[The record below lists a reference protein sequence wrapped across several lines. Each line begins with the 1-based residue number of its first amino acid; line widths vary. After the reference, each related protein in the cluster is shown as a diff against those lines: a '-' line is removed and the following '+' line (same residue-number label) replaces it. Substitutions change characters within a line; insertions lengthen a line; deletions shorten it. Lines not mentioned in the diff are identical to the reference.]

1 MYGLRTLLR
10 DRGMT
15 DSEYDKAFIARMRQ
29 LREALGW
36 SGERMAAAL
45 NISGA
50 CYRTYERRTLL
61 PHCLIKRFAQVTGVS
76 IAHVVT
82 GEHPGRPQKA
92 SPQKKLTRK
101 ERDELMRIV
110 TKLFLE

>member
-1 MYGLRTLLR
+1 
-10 DRGMT
+10 MT
-15 DSEYDKAFIARMRQ
+15 DSKYDKAFIARTRQ
-29 LREALGW
+29 LREARGW

-50 CYRTYERRTLL
+50 RYRTYERRTLL
-61 PHCLIKRFAQVTGVS
+61 PHCLIKQFAQITGVS

-82 GEHPGRPQKA
+82 GERFGPPRKV

-110 TKLFLE
+110 TKLLLE